1 MVFQSGFTQKTM
13 CVNNKHDFN
22 KIFDKILLVVNHY
35 NKKSEISNTIINV
48 EVESLNSDSMRL
60 VVTQDFDYVCF
71 LAKRPTCYFLNEDY
85 MICIYY
91 QDEVA
96 HNDTTWLKQLIAKSK
111 MILRKSNTKI
121 LSWEKRTYTIIEPV
135 VIVYDPP
142 IVEYIIKNDKIIG
155 VKNRMTPLFEDAFL
169 SQHLKCGN
177 HEKF

>member
-1 MVFQSGFTQKTM
+1 
-13 CVNNKHDFN
+13 
-22 KIFDKILLVVNHY
+22 
-35 NKKSEISNTIINV
+35 V
-48 EVESLNSDSMRL
+48 EVDILNSDSMRF
-60 VVTQDFDYVCF
+60 VVTQNFDYVCF

-111 MILRKSNTKI
+111 VFLKNTNTKI

-155 VKNRMTPLFEDAFL
+155 VKNRMTPLFENAFL
-169 SQHLKCGN
+169 SEYLKCES